1 MRTFVV
7 ACAAAII
14 IAVVGGIVLSNVQDN
29 AASTFSTPYVR
40 LGA

>member
-1 MRTFVV
+1 MRTFII

-14 IAVVGGIVLSNVQDN
+14 IAVVGGVVLSGLSDD
-29 AASTFSTPYVR
+29 AADAYSTPYVR